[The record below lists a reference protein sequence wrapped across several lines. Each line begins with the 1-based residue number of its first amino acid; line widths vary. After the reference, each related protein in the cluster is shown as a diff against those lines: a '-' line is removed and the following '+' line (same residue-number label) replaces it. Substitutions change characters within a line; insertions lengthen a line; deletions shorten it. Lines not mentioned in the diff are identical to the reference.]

1 MAIKASKSDHPFLS
15 WHTGAMKPEMLLEL
29 LMEVEKEDP
38 IDFTGLPFDEN
49 DLRQLACLNVAEIIN
64 NWPRDSSEQDKD
76 MLMAATV
83 VRLVL
88 ENMVLQARLAILMQ
102 EPS

>member
-1 MAIKASKSDHPFLS
+1 
-15 WHTGAMKPEMLLEL
+15 MKPEMLLEL
-29 LMEVEKEDP
+29 LIEVEKEDP

-64 NWPRDSSEQDKD
+64 NWPQGSSEQDKD

-88 ENMVLQARLAILMQ
+88 ENMVLQARLAILLQ
-102 EPS
+102 EQS

>member
-1 MAIKASKSDHPFLS
+1 
-15 WHTGAMKPEMLLEL
+15 MKPELLLEL
-29 LMEVEKEDP
+29 LKEVEQEDP
-38 IDFTGLPFDEN
+38 IDFSGLPFDEK

-64 NWPRDSSEQDKD
+64 NWPQGTSEQDKE

-102 EPS
+102 EGY